1 MGATKQIAR
10 GRMEQYQGKTAKKVT
25 YFDNV
30 LFDGAAYFN
39 VSLKVN
45 VQKFENKIE
54 FLVSMNDVQKPR
66 DRPIIRTSSE
76 DQEMTGGMI
85 QMAPIMWR
93 SRRKEKLLRKKTKT
107 KKHAPHL
114 TTLSSLSSFS
124 RLISRMAVLGT
135 PSSSASS
142 LIFLRATIWLFVM
155 SRALY
160 TTP

>member
-10 GRMEQYQGKTAKKVT
+10 GRMEQYQGKTAKKIT

-76 DQEMTGGMI
+76 DQEMTGDMI
-85 QMAPIMWR
+85 QMAPIMWH
-93 SRRKEKLLRKKTKT
+93 SRQGKAVTEENQNQETCA
-107 KKHAPHL
+107 APDD
-114 TTLSSLSSFS
+114 
-124 RLISRMAVLGT
+124 VVVVE
-135 PSSSASS
+135 
-142 LIFLRATIWLFVM
+142 FL
-155 SRALY
+155 
-160 TTP
+160 